1 MPALEMALRTFIAE
15 SPVHRDLVT
24 TFREVELAGNW
35 NTAPSRFVAP
45 IAKLKRFY
53 KLLFGVC
60 RNGLLPNKMLEDA
73 L

>member
-24 TFREVELAGNW
+24 TFRGIELAGNW
-35 NTAPSRFVAP
+35 NSAPSRFVAP

-53 KLLFGVC
+53 KLMFGVC
-60 RNGLLPNKMLEDA
+60 RNGLFPIKLLGGR
-73 L
+73 